1 MSVHVLDCVHR
12 PTSRAIA
19 IRIVLEVSLEDRLQ
33 HDLGSGLNHAIPDS
47 WNAERTLASSI
58 LRDHYP
64 PHRIRP
70 ICLRDQFLAQASQPR
85 FRAPL
90 LDLLEAHPIH
100 TGCTR
105 IGAGKPVRVTQN
117 VLAANLVVEH
127 IEAEGRLRLRLA
139 VELSLK
145 VPDLIRCYRAHRQ
158 SPSPRPLRK
167 RTRSQGPLLRRH
179 YPASMLQR
187 PCPTPVVTAARS
199 DVEAATLAYNG
210 SPLTTTNHPSDVLCP
225 LPRRIKRVRVSITS
239 SLVLHSP
246 NGRRVCIRIVSLSR
260 CYAARASR

>member
-145 VPDLIRCYRAHRQ
+145 FSTGLAD
-158 SPSPRPLRK
+158 
-167 RTRSQGPLLRRH
+167 
-179 YPASMLQR
+179 LQR
-187 PCPTPVVTAARS
+187 M
-199 DVEAATLAYNG
+199 
-210 SPLTTTNHPSDVLCP
+210 
-225 LPRRIKRVRVSITS
+225 KRWAI
-239 SLVLHSP
+239 
-246 NGRRVCIRIVSLSR
+246 
-260 CYAARASR
+260 